1 MPLTLDAGCIL
12 ERILGD
18 SEVVST
24 IGTQTS
30 ASDASASH
38 IDHPKIASGA
48 SDRMPDILRLEML
61 SLLHTKPLTGYELR
75 KNIKFSFNHEISF
88 GTLYPNLASLER
100 LGLIQ
105 GRWVSLGENQL
116 RRKRIFTLTD
126 SGRAFLTDNLE
137 KLHKL
142 TESMQKMNL
151 IQIPA
156 QPAA

>member
-1 MPLTLDAGCIL
+1 L
-12 ERILGD
+12 ERTFGD
-18 SEVVST
+18 SGIIAE
-24 IGTQTS
+24 IETQPTNRI
-30 ASDASASH
+30 SDASQITNDRS
-38 IDHPKIASGA
+38 KTSGS

-75 KNIKFSFNHEISF
+75 KSIKFSFNHEISF

-126 SGRAFLTDNLE
+126 SGRTFLTENLE

-142 TESMQKMNL
+142 AESMQRMNMVSV
-151 IQIPA
+151 PA
-156 QPAA
+156 QPPAA